1 MKMRLFYTCIYTLLP
16 HGRLR
21 EVLKKYGRLSD

>member
-1 MKMRLFYTCIYTLLP
+1 MTGADNHTAIALP

-21 EVLKKYGRLSD
+21 EVMKKYGRLAR